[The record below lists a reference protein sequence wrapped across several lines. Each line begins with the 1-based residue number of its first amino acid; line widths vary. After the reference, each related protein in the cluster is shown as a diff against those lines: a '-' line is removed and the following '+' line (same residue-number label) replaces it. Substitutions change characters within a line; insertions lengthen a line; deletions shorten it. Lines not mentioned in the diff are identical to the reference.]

1 MKIWWL
7 PQRQWPSR
15 RRRRQ
20 QQQSSS
26 SILSAFQFE
35 GFTVALLPASIW
47 LTHHQRAEI
56 RPCCCIPSS
65 ASHYE
70 NSSALQ
76 TCTTYGPLSSLC
88 GPWRLFG
95 NNIYF
100 KELAIFF
107 FLQSTFFSNDNLEDI
122 SKTSHFIRQP
132 VTENIRN
139 IWSHVCKVIKK
150 NTNILFSTKHIVLR
164 RFIIKNKSN
173 EKFILRGSYRKSWAT
188 IFCKVTCFI
197 IDKPNTPP

>member
-107 FLQSTFFSNDNLEDI
+107 FFCNQRSSLTTIWRIFRKHPTSYDSLLPKIYVI
-122 SKTSHFIRQP
+122 SEVTCARWLRKTQ
-132 VTENIRN
+132 
-139 IWSHVCKVIKK
+139 
-150 NTNILFSTKHIVLR
+150 
-164 RFIIKNKSN
+164 
-173 EKFILRGSYRKSWAT
+173 
-188 IFCKVTCFI
+188 IFCFQR
-197 IDKPNTPP
+197 NTSFCDDS